1 MRNLCICTEHPCILT
16 AGFEMHS
23 SARSS
28 ISDPTLDL
36 IAKLELHPI
45 ELCIGV
51 ILLVYSIAVDV
62 LAKSIY
68 RIKDESP
75 VSRFDSYIMSLSLLV
90 LLLQAFQ
97 LIILINFRG
106 ISRSPDHNFRNVH
119 EPFRKHYFHA
129 YDDRRGWGMQKL
141 RMHYLR
147 EGNPNATEVHEYENN
162 FAHHFCSD
170 QYNQSQLSSY

>member
-1 MRNLCICTEHPCILT
+1 
-16 AGFEMHS
+16 MHS

-75 VSRFDSYIMSLSLLV
+75 VSRFDNNIMSLSLLIFV
-90 LLLQAFQ
+90 TASF
-97 LIILINFRG
+97 
-106 ISRSPDHNFRNVH
+106 
-119 EPFRKHYFHA
+119 EA
-129 YDDRRGWGMQKL
+129 
-141 RMHYLR
+141 
-147 EGNPNATEVHEYENN
+147 NN
-162 FAHHFCSD
+162 THQF
-170 QYNQSQLSSY
+170 

>member
-1 MRNLCICTEHPCILT
+1 
-16 AGFEMHS
+16 MHS

-51 ILLVYSIAVDV
+51 ILLVYSIAVEI

-75 VSRFDSYIMSLSLLV
+75 VSRFDNYIMSLSLV
-90 LLLQAFQ
+90 LLLQA
-97 LIILINFRG
+97 L
-106 ISRSPDHNFRNVH
+106 
-119 EPFRKHYFHA
+119 
-129 YDDRRGWGMQKL
+129 
-141 RMHYLR
+141 
-147 EGNPNATEVHEYENN
+147 
-162 FAHHFCSD
+162 
-170 QYNQSQLSSY
+170 